1 MFRLLKVMI
10 AIIFLLLPAISQAT
24 HFHVAIASF
33 AFSPESLNI
42 RVSDTVTWTN
52 NDAVNHTSTSN
63 TGVWSSP
70 VLSTEQSF
78 SFIFHNIGHFP
89 YHCAI
94 HTFMLGVIVVSQA
107 TGINDPGSSG
117 QLPDKLELSSYPNPF
132 NASTEIVFN
141 LPQAEHVNLNIY
153 DITGRLLTNLADQQM
168 PAGIARI
175 IWNGTDSRGNHAAS
189 GVYFIRMETDL
200 QTTAHRVVLLK

>member
-1 MFRLLKVMI
+1 MHKLLKLAP
-10 AIIFLLLPAISQAT
+10 AIIIIALPVFAQAA
-24 HFHVAIASF
+24 HLNVAITSF
-33 AFSPESLNI
+33 TFSPESLNV
-42 RVSDTVTWTN
+42 RVGDTVTWTN
-52 NDAVNHTSTSN
+52 NDAVSHTSTSN

-70 VLSTEQSF
+70 VLNHGQSY
-78 SFIFHNIGHFP
+78 SFTFTSIGHFP

-94 HTFMLGVIVVSQA
+94 HISMLGVIVVGQA
-107 TGINDPGSSG
+107 TGINDPVNSG

-141 LPQAEHVNLNIY
+141 LPQAGHVSLNIY
-153 DITGRLLTNLADQQM
+153 DITGRLLANLADQQM
-168 PAGIARI
+168 SAGIARI
-175 IWNGTDSRGNHAAS
+175 IWNGTDSRGNHASS